1 MKRAFTAAAL
11 ALGAFS
17 FAGCGEETGVEKKTT
32 IEGTGGTTTIEE
44 KKSIETTGDNPP
56 PVVTPPGTD
65 MPK

>member
-32 IEGTGGTTTIEE
+32 IETPGGTTTIKQETEIE
-44 KKSIETTGDNPP
+44 KSGENPP
-56 PVVTPPGTD
+56 PVVAPPGAD
-65 MPK
+65 VPK